1 MCLLLILLCTTLPS
15 GSISAKWEHFFED
28 AVLHFDVHHPMI
40 LLPPGEQTP
49 FDIMT
54 KIHTYFAIY
63 EPGINVETIAEH
75 VLNMYAGDKLDM
87 LFFLGEDPNPL
98 LKHLN
103 EKLKS
108 IFSKV
113 IVFIPF
119 WVETKVDI
127 KLRFD
132 SNIYIYQ
139 DFDQG
144 LQLYETY
151 AVKDKPPVQLH
162 IGSWTEEWGITVSS
176 RFIWERRTNLFG
188 INLRNIVLPFS
199 FISIPVYDNENNI
212 VSISGFFIDILT
224 ILGQKHNF
232 TFTSSSPADKK
243 WGAIEA
249 DGSWNGMIGM
259 LTRDEGDLVTSGP
272 TQTLERSLVSDMSV
286 PLLPDMCT
294 LITAVSKGVQ
304 TQLWVYTDIF
314 PMASWYALGGL
325 VFLTGFAFVII
336 DSSGK
341 KTDTSQC
348 ILIHSQISAEVICI

>member
-1 MCLLLILLCTTLPS
+1 MCVVLFLLCTTLPS

-28 AVLHFDVHHPMI
+28 AVHHFDVHHPMI
-40 LLPPGEQTP
+40 LLPLGSPTP
-49 FDIMT
+49 LDIMA

-63 EPGINVETIAEH
+63 KPSKNVETIAEH
-75 VLNMYAGDKLDM
+75 VLNMNGGDKLDM

-103 EKLKS
+103 DKLQS

-119 WVETKVDI
+119 WEETKVDI

-132 SNIYIYQ
+132 SKIYIYQ
-139 DFDQG
+139 DFDRG

-162 IGSWTEEWGITVSS
+162 MGSWTEEWGITVSS
-176 RFIWERRTNLFG
+176 PFIWERRTNLFG
-188 INLRNIVLPFS
+188 IDLRNIVLPFS
-199 FISIPVYDNENNI
+199 FTSIPVYDDEGNI

-232 TFTSSSPADKK
+232 TFTSSSPADGK
-243 WGAIEA
+243 WGAIEP

-259 LTRDEGDLVTSGP
+259 LTRDEGDLVTCGP
-272 TQTLERSLVSDMSV
+272 TQTLERSLVTDMSV

-325 VFLTGFAFVII
+325 VLFTGFAFVII
-336 DSSGK
+336 DSSG
-341 KTDTSQC
+341 
-348 ILIHSQISAEVICI
+348 